1 MINAHNAEDTRNY
14 ATNREP
20 DVEHKHEEETLGVQ
34 VAFCTI
40 FLIQVVSRAN
50 LARVDEAEDDANYNS
65 NSNNLE
71 GDCTETTRNEAGSLQ
86 VNAVEDTHGQ
96 NDEVTIIGNGK
107 NNAHT
112 FSDIDIIRRR
122 LVF

>member
-1 MINAHNAEDTRNY
+1 M
-14 ATNREP
+14 
-20 DVEHKHEEETLGVQ
+20 GVQ

-50 LARVDEAEDDANYNS
+50 LARVDEAVDDANYNS
-65 NSNNLE
+65 NSNDLE

-112 FSDIDIIRRR
+112 FSDIDIICRR